1 MNARERALILLL
13 RLTGGLLVVAFF
25 AIFLPTEWM
34 ATTHRWLGLGEFP
47 RVPLVDYLTR
57 SASAL
62 YCIHGGLML
71 VLSRDV
77 RRFAPVVVY
86 VAMAGIGFGVG
97 HDRHRSRRR
106 HAALLDHRRRP
117 DRSCSSGCSPSGS
130 LAASNAPGPVLL
142 TTGVLFSSAENGTR
156 ALYSVMPAR
165 SSRKA

>member
-13 RLTGGLLVVAFF
+13 RLTGGLLVLAFF
-25 AIFLPTEWM
+25 AVLLPTEWM

-47 RVPLVDYLTR
+47 RAPLVDYLTR

-86 VAMAGIGFGVG
+86 VAVAGIVFGAAMIAIDLGAGMPMYWTLGEGPTILVVG
-97 HDRHRSRRR
+97 LITLWLARGIQ
-106 HAALLDHRRRP
+106 P
-117 DRSCSSGCSPSGS
+117 PG
-130 LAASNAPGPVLL
+130 AAS
-142 TTGVLFSSAENGTR
+142 S
-156 ALYSVMPAR
+156 
-165 SSRKA
+165 